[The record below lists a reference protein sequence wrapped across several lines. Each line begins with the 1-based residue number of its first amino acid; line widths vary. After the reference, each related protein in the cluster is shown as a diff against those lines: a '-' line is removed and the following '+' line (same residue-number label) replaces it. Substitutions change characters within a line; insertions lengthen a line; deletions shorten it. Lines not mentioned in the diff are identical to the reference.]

1 MAPVVW
7 LRSAVSVLGRF
18 PAFAGV
24 TLDASPGEIV
34 LVQGP
39 NGAGKSTLLRA
50 CAGLVPVVRG
60 QAIVLGI
67 DLVVDRLAVRREV
80 AYVGHASG
88 LYDEMTVA
96 DNILFWSRAA
106 GKREAGNRE
115 ALVASVMAAMNISPR
130 LVDVPAGKLSAG
142 QKRRVSL
149 ALAMSR
155 NSMLWLLDEP
165 HAGLDANGRDLFDA
179 SVRAAAHDRGVCVLM
194 ASHEL
199 ERAASLADRT
209 VTLVGGTVFNGT
221 VVAGT
226 APAEMPIAGAV
237 EPQVTHVG

>member
-18 PAFAGV
+18 PALAGV

-60 QAIVLGI
+60 EAIVLGI
-67 DLVVDRLAVRREV
+67 DLVADRLPVRREV

-96 DNILFWSRAA
+96 DNVSFWSRAA
-106 GKREAGNRE
+106 GLSRDISA
-115 ALVASVMAAMNISPR
+115 ASVMASMAIAAR
-130 LVDVPAGKLSAG
+130 LADVPVGKLSAG

-155 NSMLWLLDEP
+155 GSMLWLLDEP
-165 HAGLDANGRDLFDA
+165 HAGLDADGRDLFDA
-179 SVRAAAHDRGVCVLM
+179 AVRHAARELGVCVML

-199 ERAASLADRT
+199 ERAESLADRT
-209 VTLVGGTVFNGT
+209 ITLVGGTVHASAT
-221 VVAGT
+221 
-226 APAEMPIAGAV
+226 PASPAVQEGAV
-237 EPQVTHVG
+237 APQVTHVG